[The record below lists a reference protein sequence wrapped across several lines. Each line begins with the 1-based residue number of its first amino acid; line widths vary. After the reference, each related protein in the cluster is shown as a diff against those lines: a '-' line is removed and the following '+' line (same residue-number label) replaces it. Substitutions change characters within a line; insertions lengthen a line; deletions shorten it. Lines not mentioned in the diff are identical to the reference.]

1 MVKIQADTIR
11 PAAVD
16 ASKLSERG
24 IRAAV
29 LVQT

>member
-11 PAAVD
+11 RAAVD
-16 ASKLSERG
+16 DGELSERG